1 MRTDHGG
8 ICILN
13 EQKTEQEMEIDNRKK
28 TRVVQISRRQKW
40 LCTDHIVQ
48 KNRVPVKDNIGLGNW
63 SMMIL

>member
-8 ICILN
+8 IYIHN

>member
-8 ICILN
+8 IYILN